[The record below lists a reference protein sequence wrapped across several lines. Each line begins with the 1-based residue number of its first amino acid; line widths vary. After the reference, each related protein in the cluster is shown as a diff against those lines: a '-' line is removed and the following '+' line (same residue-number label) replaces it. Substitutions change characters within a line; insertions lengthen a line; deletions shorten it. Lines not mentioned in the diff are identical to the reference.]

1 MTDLN
6 NRDRI
11 FRAIAAKTVALK
23 GIAHAVGGV
32 SDNVHLVA
40 SVPPNLALS
49 AFISQVK
56 GASSHMASRLVE
68 GYFEDFQWQESYG
81 VLTVS
86 EVHLPVVVKYVL
98 NQIQHHQENSLY
110 TKLEQ
115 IE

>member
-1 MTDLN
+1 M
-6 NRDRI
+6 
-11 FRAIAAKTVALK
+11 ALK

-32 SDNVHLVA
+32 SDHVHLVA

-86 EVHLPVVVKYVL
+86 EVHLPVVVKYIL